1 MQNKKMTI
9 LNALN
14 MIAITFYV
22 VAIPGYYFFDYRI
35 MNGVFGSCAAFLFL
49 SLLQFI
55 FYGRSRLLITDLLY
69 YPRRDTSYETN
80 AQHDDQ
86 PLEEREERRALHAA
100 RRYRERCAAERRALC
115 VKIDS

>member
-49 SLLQFI
+49 R
-55 FYGRSRLLITDLLY
+55 GR
-69 YPRRDTSYETN
+69 ETL
-80 AQHDDQ
+80 Q
-86 PLEEREERRALHAA
+86 PLTESVVL
-100 RRYRERCAAERRALC
+100 
-115 VKIDS
+115 S